1 MSKAPVVMPRFAAP
15 GVNVTPLEGG
25 GFLLRSPYALEPYP
39 RSMGTLLERWA
50 REAPE
55 RDFLA
60 ERTGSGWRRLTYR
73 QALDAARAIGQA
85 LLDRGLGAGRPVAIL
100 SENGVNHA
108 LLTLAA
114 MHVGVLV
121 APVSPAYAL
130 MSRDFSRLRYI
141 MDLLRPALV
150 YASEG
155 GRFAPALRALG
166 LKGVELV
173 VDDISSVD
181 MAATPFAALAD
192 APPTGAVERAFAAV
206 GPDTVAKILF
216 TSGSTG
222 QPKGVINTQRMMCSN
237 QQSQAQLW
245 PFVEDRPPVLVDWM
259 PWNHTFGGNFC
270 INFVLRNG
278 GTFYIDDGKPAPG
291 LIEKTVA
298 NLREVSPTIYL
309 NVPRGYDMLLPYL
322 ERDGALRDTF
332 FRELEVIFY
341 AGAALP
347 QSLWTRLEQLSI
359 AARGRRVT
367 MVSAWGSTETA
378 PMATCVHYPID
389 RAGVIGLPAPGC
401 EIKLVPNSGK
411 LELRVKG
418 PNVTPGY
425 YKRDDLTQA
434 AFDGDGFYR
443 IGDAGRFADPD
454 DPVKGLEFDGRIAE
468 DFKLMSGTWVHVGGL
483 RVRAI
488 AAAAPVAQ
496 DVVVTGHER
505 EEVGLLIFP
514 NPVGCRSLCPE
525 VSADA
530 PLAVLI
536 GRPEVRGRIAQ
547 ALADLDAEDGG
558 SASRPARALLLE
570 EPPQIDANEIT
581 DKGYINQRAVL
592 ERRAEWV
599 RRLYA
604 DPPRQEVIV
613 PRRTRRPVFP

>member
-1 MSKAPVVMPRFAAP
+1 MSKAPINPLQFAAP

-25 GFLLRSPYALEPYP
+25 GFLLRSPYELKPYP
-39 RSMGTLLERWA
+39 PSLGALLERWA

-55 RDFLA
+55 RDFLC
-60 ERTGSGWRRLTYR
+60 EREGSGWRRMTYR
-73 QALDAARAIGQA
+73 QVRDAVRGIGQA
-85 LLDRGLGAGRPVAIL
+85 LLDRGLGAERPVTIL
-100 SENGVNHA
+100 SDNSINHA

-114 MHVGVLV
+114 MHVGVPV
-121 APVSPAYAL
+121 APVSPAYSL
-130 MSRDFSRLRYI
+130 MSRDFVRLRYI

-150 YASEG
+150 YASDAD
-155 GRFAPALRALG
+155 RFAPALRALG

-173 VDDISSVD
+173 MDGGAPAG
-181 MAATPFAALAD
+181 MAATPFAALAETR
-192 APPTGAVERAFAAV
+192 PTGAVERAFDAV
-206 GPDTVAKILF
+206 GPDTIAKILF

-222 QPKGVINTQRMMCSN
+222 QPKGVINTQRMLCSN

-245 PFVEDRPPVLVDWM
+245 PFVEKRPPVLVDWM

-270 INFVLRNG
+270 VDFILRNG

-298 NLREVSPTIYL
+298 NLREVSPTVYL

-322 ERDGALRDTF
+322 EQDGALRDTF
-332 FRELEVIFY
+332 FSELELLFY

-347 QSLWTRLEQLSI
+347 QNLWTRLEQVSI
-359 AARGRRVT
+359 AARGRRVM

-378 PMATCVHYPID
+378 PMATCVHYEID

-401 EIKLVPNSGK
+401 EIKLVPNTGK

-425 YKRDDLTQA
+425 FKRDDLTRE
-434 AFDGDGFYR
+434 AFDAEGFYR
-443 IGDAGRFADPD
+443 IGDAGRFADPG

-468 DFKLMSGTWVHVGGL
+468 DFKLMSGTWVHVGAL

-496 DVVVTGHER
+496 DVVVTGHDR

-514 NPVGCRSLCPE
+514 NPAGCRSLCPE
-525 VSADA
+525 VSAEV
-530 PLAVLI
+530 PLSVLI

-547 ALADLDAEDGG
+547 ALTDLAAEGGG
-558 SASRPARALLLE
+558 SSTWPARALLLE
-570 EPPQIDANEIT
+570 EPPQIDASEIT

-599 RRLYA
+599 RRLHA
-604 DPPRQEVIV
+604 NPPRQEVV
-613 PRRTRRPVFP
+613 FPRRTRRASFP

>member
-1 MSKAPVVMPRFAAP
+1 MSKAPVMPLQFAAP
-15 GVNVTPLEGG
+15 GVEVTPLAGG
-25 GFLLRSPYALEPYP
+25 GFLLRSPYALKPYAA
-39 RSMGTLLERWA
+39 SLGTLLERWA

-60 ERTGSGWRRLTYR
+60 ERAGGGWRRVTYR
-73 QALDAARAIGQA
+73 QTLDAVRAIGQA
-85 LLDRGLGAGRPVAIL
+85 LLERGLGAGRPVAIL
-100 SENGVNHA
+100 SDNGVNHA
-108 LLTLAA
+108 LLSLAA
-114 MHVGVLV
+114 MHVGIPV
-121 APVSPAYAL
+121 APVSPAYSL
-130 MSRDFSRLRYI
+130 MSRDFVRLRYI
-141 MDLLRPALV
+141 VDLLRPALV
-150 YASEG
+150 YAADGS
-155 GRFAPALRALG
+155 RFAPALRALG

-173 VDDISSVD
+173 VDGDAPAGL
-181 MAATPFAALAD
+181 AATPFGALTGTL
-192 APPTGAVERAFAAV
+192 PTEAVERAFAAV

-222 QPKGVINTQRMMCSN
+222 QPKGVINTQRMLCSN

-245 PFVEDRPPVLVDWM
+245 PFVEARPPVLVDWM

-270 INFVLRNG
+270 LNFILRNG

-322 ERDGALRDTF
+322 EQDGALRDRF
-332 FRELEVIFY
+332 FSELELIFY

-347 QSLWTRLEQLSI
+347 QNLWTRLEQVSI
-359 AARGRRVT
+359 AARGRRVM

-378 PMATCVHYPID
+378 PMATSVHYEID

-401 EIKLVPNSGK
+401 EIKLVPNTGK

-434 AFDGDGFYR
+434 AFDADGFYR
-443 IGDAGRFADPD
+443 IGDAGRFADPA

-468 DFKLMSGTWVHVGGL
+468 DFKLMSGTWVHVGAL

-496 DVVVTGHER
+496 DVVVTGHDR
-505 EEVGLLIFP
+505 EEVGLLVFP
-514 NPVGCRSLCPE
+514 NPAGCRSLCPE
-525 VSADA
+525 ISADV
-530 PLAVLI
+530 PLSVLL

-547 ALADLDAEDGG
+547 ALADMAAEGGG
-558 SASRPARALLLE
+558 SAARPVRALLLD

-604 DPPRQEVIV
+604 DPPRQEVIL
-613 PRRTRRPVFP
+613 PRRTRRGAFP